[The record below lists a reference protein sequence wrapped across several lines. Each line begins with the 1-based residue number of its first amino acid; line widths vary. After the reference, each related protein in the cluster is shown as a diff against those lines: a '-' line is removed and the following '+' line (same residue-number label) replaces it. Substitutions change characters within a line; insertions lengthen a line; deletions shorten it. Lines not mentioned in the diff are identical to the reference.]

1 MWRGR
6 GAMLIQLF
14 CLSSPSQPSP
24 GSPAPNTC
32 SEPTDL
38 AQPTSWPDQPKIWP
52 NQIRFLL
59 PKPTSNQN
67 WHTITTYIYGSEPG
81 QCFTIG
87 CLTSHCFPN
96 LHLIRGNTLEFVPV
110 NNHYFKSTNFNISRK
125 SHHLNVLMGEWGEAI

>member
-38 AQPTSWPDQPKIWP
+38 AQPTSWPDRPKIWP
-52 NQIRFLL
+52 NQIRFVL
-59 PKPTSNQN
+59 PKPTSDQKWLNNAAFGQS
-67 WHTITTYIYGSEPG
+67 TLLLLTFALEPVSALP
-81 QCFTIG
+81 IG
-87 CLTSHCFPN
+87 YLTSHCFPN

-110 NNHYFKSTNFNISRK
+110 KKASEMLVAPRISECFG
-125 SHHLNVLMGEWGEAI
+125 LGLL